1 MARSQITIF
10 KKSNNRC
17 EKFDP
22 PGNINN
28 PDRLHAHIAYPGKE
42 YEERENYPC
51 VEVGSNNGK

>member
-10 KKSNNRC
+10 KKSNHSG

-28 PDRLHAHIAYPGKE
+28 PYRLHAHIAYPGKE
-42 YEERENYPC
+42 YEERENYPR
-51 VEVGSNNGK
+51 VEFGSNNGK